1 MNRIGFG
8 FDTHRLEEGKK
19 FCLGGV
25 TIPHVKGA
33 TGHSDA
39 DVLIHAIC
47 DALLGAAALRDIGF
61 RFPDT
66 SEEFRGIDSTILL
79 ARCCSL
85 IREKGYTIGN
95 VDSTVVLQTPKISE
109 YIPQMV
115 RVLSA
120 VMELSPDR
128 ISVKAK
134 TSETLGFIGREE
146 GVSAYAAAILEV
158 TG

>member
-1 MNRIGFG
+1 
-8 FDTHRLEEGKK
+8 
-19 FCLGGV
+19 
-25 TIPHVKGA
+25 
-33 TGHSDA
+33 
-39 DVLIHAIC
+39 
-47 DALLGAAALRDIGF
+47 
-61 RFPDT
+61 
-66 SEEFRGIDSTILL
+66 
-79 ARCCSL
+79 
-85 IREKGYTIGN
+85 
-95 VDSTVVLQTPKISE
+95 VLQTPKISE

-120 VMELSPDR
+120 VMEVSPDR